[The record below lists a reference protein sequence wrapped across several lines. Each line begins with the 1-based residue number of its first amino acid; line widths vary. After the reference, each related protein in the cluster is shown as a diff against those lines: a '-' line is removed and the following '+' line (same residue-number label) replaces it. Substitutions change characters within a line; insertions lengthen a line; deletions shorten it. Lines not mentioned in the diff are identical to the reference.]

1 VATLIRRFK
10 FGFVAVATIGV
21 ALVAAPDAHADIIGN
36 LTVANP
42 NLATQGSGPYASY
55 DIHISGS
62 TVTVTA
68 TGLNGFV
75 FGDGSVFDL
84 NLSAAAGSV
93 SNFSGAGLTL
103 AGGGQVDGFGN
114 FNFTLNDGPGFSSP
128 LSSLSFSFTISG
140 SATDATLLAANANGA
155 DVAAHM
161 ALGTNTGCTGFAA
174 NTGATAPTGSP
185 DNSACTGSRVPEPAS
200 IALIGTALV
209 GLALLGRKAD
219 TNAPRS

>member
-10 FGFVAVATIGV
+10 FGFVAVATVGV
-21 ALVAAPDAHADIIGN
+21 ALVAAPEANATITGE
-36 LTVANP
+36 LTVANA

-55 DIHISGS
+55 SITLTGQ

-68 TGLNGFV
+68 TGENGFV
-75 FGDGSVFDL
+75 FGDSSIFDL
-84 NLSAAAGSV
+84 NLSAGAGTV
-93 SNFSGAGLTL
+93 SNFSGTGLTL

-114 FNFTLNDGPGFSSP
+114 FNVTLNDGSGFSNP

-140 SATDATLLAANANGA
+140 SVTEANLLALNSNGV

-161 ALGTNTGCTGFAA
+161 ALATNTACTGFTA
-174 NTGATAPTGSP
+174 NGGTSSGGV
-185 DNSACTGSRVPEPAS
+185 DNSACTSRVPEPAS
-200 IALIGTALV
+200 IALLGTALV
-209 GLALLGRKAD
+209 GLALLGRKTD